1 MMNNRCEQCKGDSF
15 LLVRR
20 LYDSG
25 ERYERERC
33 PACKGTGVVLYDRGP
48 DGILKERKS
57 S

>member
-1 MMNNRCEQCKGDSF
+1 MNNRCEQCRGDRV